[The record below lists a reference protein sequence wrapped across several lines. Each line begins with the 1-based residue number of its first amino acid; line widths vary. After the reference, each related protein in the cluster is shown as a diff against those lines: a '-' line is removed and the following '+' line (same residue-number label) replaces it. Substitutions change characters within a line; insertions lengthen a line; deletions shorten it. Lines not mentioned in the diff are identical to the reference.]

1 MYYICYDYL
10 YGLDW
15 EVESAVY
22 DTRDE
27 LEEAMRSLALELGG
41 NRVKNLKIYKLSPI
55 DYNIDFKVNID
66 ISDI

>member
-15 EVESAVY
+15 EEESAVY

-55 DYNIDFKVNID
+55 DYKIDFKVNID